1 MCSSDLAPAAPARPT
16 SAEPAAS
23 SDARLDV
30 VIEAQWK
37 SVMSAMN
44 GRKRMLGAFLEEIT
58 LVGVTEDAL
67 ILSMDDLQRSV
78 VDTGEHRPML
88 LEEMARVFGRP
99 LELRVVKGLSKT
111 QGRREKAR
119 QSDLQ
124 PIIDRAIEMFDGEEI
139 TRGKREG
146 ERN

>member
-1 MCSSDLAPAAPARPT
+1 
-16 SAEPAAS
+16 
-23 SDARLDV
+23 
-30 VIEAQWK
+30 
-37 SVMSAMN
+37 MN

-58 LVGVTEDAL
+58 LVGVTEDTL

-99 LELRVVKGLSKT
+99 LELRVVKGVSKT

-146 ERN
+146 DRQS